1 MKQYNI
7 KVNGKCFTV
16 EVEEVPCGKASAP
29 VAKIVSAA
37 AVKPADIASAPDAS
51 SSAKGN
57 DVTSPLPG
65 VILSVKVKQ
74 GDKVS
79 AGQTVAVL
87 EAMKM
92 ENAIEAEI
100 AGTVTAVHVQNGE
113 SVLEGAKI
121 VTIK

>member
-37 AVKPADIASAPDAS
+37 AVKPVDTASAPAAS
-51 SSAKGN
+51 AAGN

-92 ENAIEAEI
+92 ENAIEAET
-100 AGTVTAVHVQNGE
+100 AGTVTAVYVQNGE

-121 VTIK
+121 VTIE

>member
-16 EVEEVPCGKASAP
+16 EVEEVSCGKASAP
-29 VAKIVSAA
+29 AAKIVSAT
-37 AVKPADIASAPDAS
+37 AVKPADTAFAPAASAS
-51 SSAKGN
+51 TKGK

-92 ENAIEAEI
+92 ENAIEAET

-121 VTIK
+121 VTLE

>member
-16 EVEEVPCGKASAP
+16 EVEEVSCGKTSAP
-29 VAKIVSAA
+29 AAKIVSAT
-37 AVKPADIASAPDAS
+37 AVKPSDAAYTPAVSASTAG
-51 SSAKGN
+51 K

-92 ENAIEAEI
+92 ENAIEAET

-121 VTIK
+121 VTLE

>member
-16 EVEEVPCGKASAP
+16 EVEEVSCGNTSVPAS
-29 VAKIVSAA
+29 KIVSAA
-37 AVKPADIASAPDAS
+37 AVKPVDTESAPAT
-51 SSAKGN
+51 SAADK
-57 DVTSPLPG
+57 DITSPLPG

-92 ENAIEAEI
+92 ENAIEAET
-100 AGTVTAVHVQNGE
+100 AGTVTAVYVQNGE

-121 VTIK
+121 VTLE